1 MEWISHVRAL
11 ATIIIFPH
19 CLKINWVF
27 ILFSW
32 FTPDDVPT
40 PRRGCN
46 EKGLLCM
53 NIADQYT
60 RGSHF
65 VITLQPDPSLDG

>member
-1 MEWISHVRAL
+1 M
-11 ATIIIFPH
+11 IIIFFP
-19 CLKINWVF
+19 CLKIFWVF
-27 ILFSW
+27 TFFLW
-32 FTPDDVPT
+32 FTPDDVPK
-40 PRRGCN
+40 PRRGCD

-65 VITLQPDPSLDG
+65 VITLEPDPSLDG